1 MKIVKRVEGYTD
13 DGEGGGDIIQEGD
26 GLTCRKC
33 GAYLDMDGTGL
44 IQKNSEKSDFIS
56 G

>member
-1 MKIVKRVEGYTD
+1 MKITERVEGYTD
-13 DGEGGGDIIQEGD
+13 NGKGGGDIIQDDGD
-26 GLTCRKC
+26 LTCRKC